1 MSISKILEKNMKKNI
16 KAIRVEIPTELHER
30 FKKQLDK
37 NYTNPTTFIKEQ
49 IFQYVLEGEKENT
62 EKGE

>member
-1 MSISKILEKNMKKNI
+1 MKKNI

>member
-1 MSISKILEKNMKKNI
+1 MKKDI

-30 FKKQLDK
+30 LKKQLDK

-49 IFQYVLEGEKENT
+49 IVKYILEGEDKDKNNE
-62 EKGE
+62 E